1 MKFKY
6 LFLTSLFFSS
16 FFFSIVKSDLNNKII
31 AKIGNDIITSFDL
44 INEVNTILALSNRKA
59 ENEKIVT
66 YQRLAYSN
74 IKEIIIK
81 KQAIEKYEIDEFNE
95 NDLINYISMLEKNLG
110 IQEYSL
116 KDHFKKFGANFD
128 LFIKNTQ
135 TNLKWNTLI
144 FLLYQKELDVDE
156 SLIKSDIDKEIKN
169 NKEIIE
175 YNLSEIVMIDA
186 DKNKLLNV
194 KKSIIDKGFEKSAIL
209 LSESVTSAKGG
220 VIGWV
225 SSSSISPNYLSKIK
239 KLKINDVSEPIKNN
253 NSTVFLKLNDKRILS
268 KKNIDLDR
276 IKKSIINKKKQ
287 EKLNI
292 FSNSHYLDLEKK
304 TYIEIYE

>member
-1 MKFKY
+1 MKLKY
-6 LFLTSLFFSS
+6 FFLTSLIFSIFFLN
-16 FFFSIVKSDLNNKII
+16 IVKSDLNNKII
-31 AKIGNDIITSFDL
+31 AKIGNDIITNFDL

-59 ENEKIVT
+59 EKEKIVV
-66 YQRLAYSN
+66 YQQMAYSN
-74 IKEIIIK
+74 LRQITIKE
-81 KQAIEKYEIDEFNE
+81 QAIESYEIDNFNE
-95 NDLINYISMLEKNLG
+95 KDLVNYISTLEKNLG

-116 KDHFKKFGANFD
+116 RDHFKKFGANYD

-135 TNLKWNTLI
+135 INLKWNTLI

-156 SLIKSDIDKEIKN
+156 SLIKSDIDQEIKN

-175 YNLSEIVMIDA
+175 YNLSEIVMVDT
-186 DKNKLLNV
+186 DTLVNV

-209 LSESVTSAKGG
+209 LSKSVTSAKGG

-225 SSSSISPNYLSKIK
+225 SSSSISPNYLSEIK
-239 KLKINDVSEPIKNN
+239 KLKINEVSAPIKNN
-253 NSTVFLKLNDKRILS
+253 NNIVFLKLNDKRILS

-276 IKKSIINKKKQ
+276 IKKNIINKKKQ

>member
-1 MKFKY
+1 
-6 LFLTSLFFSS
+6 
-16 FFFSIVKSDLNNKII
+16 
-31 AKIGNDIITSFDL
+31 
-44 INEVNTILALSNRKA
+44 
-59 ENEKIVT
+59 
-66 YQRLAYSN
+66 
-74 IKEIIIK
+74 
-81 KQAIEKYEIDEFNE
+81 
-95 NDLINYISMLEKNLG
+95 MLEKNLG

-144 FLLYQKELDVDE
+144 FLLYQKELNVDE

>member
-81 KQAIEKYEIDEFNE
+81 KQAIEKYEIDKFNE